1 MTARILVVDDVD
13 TNVKLLEARLTA
25 DYFEVACAY
34 TGPEALQ
41 VCARER
47 VDVVLLDVMMPG
59 MDGFEV
65 CRRLKAEPRSQHIPV
80 IMITALDQPSDKL
93 QGLEAG
99 ADDFLTKP
107 VNDIA
112 LITRVKN
119 LARLK
124 MLTDEMLMRASTG
137 SQMGGPPIGD
147 AELQQL
153 SDGGKILLV
162 EDRPAVA
169 ERIVDALTPHFRVE
183 LEPDPARAL
192 LELPDGG
199 YDLMIVSLGL
209 HHADGL
215 RLCSQVRS
223 LDRTRHLPILIMVE
237 EGEEA
242 RLLRGLDIGVNDYI
256 TRPID
261 PAELLARV
269 RTQVKRKRYV
279 HYLRMRLEESVE
291 MAVLDP
297 LTSLHNR
304 RYMNNHLTTLF
315 DESAQSGRPI
325 SVLVIDIDYFKAV
338 NDTYGH
344 DVGDMVLKDF
354 AVRIRRNIRGIDLAC
369 RMGGEEFV
377 VVMPDTDVSQ
387 AYKVAERLRLA
398 IASEPFSAGEGAA
411 SLDITASVGVAAFEY
426 PEDTPDIIL
435 KRADQA
441 LYCAKRDGRN
451 KVVADAA

>member
-34 TGPEALQ
+34 SGSEALQ
-41 VCARER
+41 ICARER

-80 IMITALDQPSDKL
+80 IMITALDQPADRL
-93 QGLEAG
+93 EGLESG

-107 VNDIA
+107 VDDIA

-124 MLTDEMLMRASTG
+124 MLTDEMLMRASTE
-137 SQMGGPPIGD
+137 SQMGIG
-147 AELQQL
+147 AIGEQELQQL

-162 EDRPAVA
+162 EDRPSAA
-169 ERIVDALTPHFRVE
+169 ARIVEALSPHFEVE
-183 LEPDPARAL
+183 LETDPSRAL
-192 LELPDGG
+192 LELPDAG

-209 HHADGL
+209 EHADGL

-223 LDRTRHLPILIMVE
+223 LDRTRHLPILVMVE
-237 EGEEA
+237 EGEDG
-242 RLLRGLDIGVNDYI
+242 RLLRGLDIGVNDYV

-261 PAELLARV
+261 PSELLARV
-269 RTQVKRKRYV
+269 RTQVKRRRYV

-304 RYMNNHLTTLF
+304 RYMSNHLTTLF
-315 DESAQSGRPI
+315 EESAQSGRPL
-325 SVLVIDIDYFKAV
+325 SVLVIDIDFFKAV
-338 NDTYGH
+338 NDTHGH
-344 DVGDMVLKDF
+344 DVGDLVLKDF
-354 AVRIRRNIRGIDLAC
+354 ALRIRRNIRGIDLAC

-377 VVMPDTDVSQ
+377 VVMPDTDLSN
-387 AYKVAERLRLA
+387 AYTVAERLRVA
-398 IASEPFSAGEGAA
+398 IASVPFFGGEGAG
-411 SLDITASVGVAAFEY
+411 SLDITASVGVAAFEF
-426 PEDTPDIIL
+426 PDDTPEIIL